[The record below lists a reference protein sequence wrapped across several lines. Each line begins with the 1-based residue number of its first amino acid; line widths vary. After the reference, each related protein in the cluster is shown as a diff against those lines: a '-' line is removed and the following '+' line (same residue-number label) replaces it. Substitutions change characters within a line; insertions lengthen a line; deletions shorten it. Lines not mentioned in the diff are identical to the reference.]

1 MKERLVLYLN
11 FLYLCIVNESRSGDT
26 PRTQSERAR
35 NENSPQRPR
44 EYFSTRI
51 RTATPQT
58 PYFTGETQ
66 KLNQQPKTFTINLNH

>member
-11 FLYLCIVNESRSGDT
+11 FSYLCIVNESRSGDT

-44 EYFSTRI
+44 E
-51 RTATPQT
+51 
-58 PYFTGETQ
+58 
-66 KLNQQPKTFTINLNH
+66 